1 MSVAGRMD
9 RYVGWTVVEAY
20 LGALVFMIFLSI
32 LVDTLMNMSR
42 YIQIGAEYDIPF
54 VRLLGYLAQYYAVLM
69 PFLFVTVA
77 PFVTVIACMFAVS
90 RLMSSNEVAPMIFT
104 GRSLYRVLYPVLLVG
119 MLSAVLM
126 AACWELVIPALAETK
141 ATKEYVLG
149 SHEEAKDVL
158 LVMDSLSLRCE
169 GYYHDEQPRME
180 GVTLYDKG
188 TGPGDVQITLA
199 DMAYWRPDH
208 GDWELEGGVLHRG
221 EDTQPARWLGAEG
234 FTPNLLWRSGQ
245 EASTTSSRD
254 SWRGMTR
261 QMMMPMSPRKKHKTA
276 PIVGSRPLLFM
287 IVAPANA
294 NTKAKTSPMRMPMG
308 APPVARLADCGAI
321 RR

>member
-32 LVDTLMNMSR
+32 LVDTLMNMR
-42 YIQIGAEYDIPF
+42 GYIQIGAEFDIPF
-54 VRLLGYLAQYYAVLM
+54 MRLLGYLAEYYAVLM

-149 SHEEAKDVL
+149 
-158 LVMDSLSLRCE
+158 
-169 GYYHDEQPRME
+169 
-180 GVTLYDKG
+180 
-188 TGPGDVQITLA
+188 
-199 DMAYWRPDH
+199 
-208 GDWELEGGVLHRG
+208 
-221 EDTQPARWLGAEG
+221 
-234 FTPNLLWRSGQ
+234 
-245 EASTTSSRD
+245 
-254 SWRGMTR
+254 
-261 QMMMPMSPRKKHKTA
+261 
-276 PIVGSRPLLFM
+276 
-287 IVAPANA
+287 
-294 NTKAKTSPMRMPMG
+294 
-308 APPVARLADCGAI
+308 
-321 RR
+321 